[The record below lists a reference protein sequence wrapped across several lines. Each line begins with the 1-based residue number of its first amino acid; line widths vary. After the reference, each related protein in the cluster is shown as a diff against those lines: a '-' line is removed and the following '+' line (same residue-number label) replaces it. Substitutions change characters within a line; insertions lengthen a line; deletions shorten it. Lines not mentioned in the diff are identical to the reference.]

1 MNKKDAT
8 LDHPMGTE
16 GDTKQLLFHKNIIHQ
31 ESEVSEYN
39 LCVCL
44 FLHFKI
50 FGKQSIW
57 CRAYSVVKSR
67 NSLFGKKKEGGA
79 GERIFRRNKGLIPL
93 LNP

>member
-16 GDTKQLLFHKNIIHQ
+16 GDTKQLLFHKNITKNQ
-31 ESEVSEYN
+31 KVSEYN
-39 LCVCL
+39 LSVCF

-50 FGKQSIW
+50 YEKQSIW
-57 CRAYSVVKSR
+57 CRAFSVEKSG
-67 NSLFGKKKEGGA
+67 NSFFGKRKVGGA
-79 GERIFRRNKGLIPL
+79 GKRIFRRNKGLIPL